1 MTINEVNKA
10 KSANAK
16 YARLISS
23 VKQDASMTERLK
35 FIKTFKDQCE
45 AIDLCVKQNYVLPSL
60 CLIYCG
66 IDAAAWVAFGDISVK
81 KRFCDFVSTYMYKE
95 KELAP
100 EPIDLY
106 AARCA
111 VLHTM
116 TPDSGLSYKNQAV
129 PLNYAWGTASL
140 EELKKSTE
148 EIRPGEMSY
157 VHLSDLAQSF
167 KLGLARFAEN
177 DANKQ
182 DCKDRMKKYYAGL
195 SKEII
200 SEFNKLNL

>member
-1 MTINEVNKA
+1 ML
-10 KSANAK
+10 
-16 YARLISS
+16 YR
-23 VKQDASMTERLK
+23 DASMTESLK
-35 FIKTFKDQCE
+35 FYKTFIDQCE

-60 CLIYCG
+60 CLIYSG

-81 KRFCDFVSTYMYKE
+81 KRFIDFVSNYMYKE

-100 EPIDLY
+100 KPIDLY

-111 VLHTM
+111 ILHTM
-116 TPDSGLSYKNQAV
+116 TPDSQLSERNQAV

-148 EIRPGEMSY
+148 AIMPGELSY

-167 KLGLARFAEN
+167 KLGLARFVEN
-177 DANKQ
+177 DANEQ
-182 DCKDRMKKYYAGL
+182 GCKDRMKKNYAGL

-200 SEFNKLNL
+200 SEFNKLNV

>member
-1 MTINEVNKA
+1 MNEMLNF
-10 KSANAK
+10 
-16 YARLISS
+16 Y
-23 VKQDASMTERLK
+23 
-35 FIKTFKDQCE
+35 KTFFDQCK

-60 CLIYCG
+60 CLIYSG
-66 IDAAAWVAFGDISVK
+66 IDSAAWVAFGDISVK
-81 KRFCDFVSTYMYKE
+81 KRFTDFVSNYMYKE
-95 KELAP
+95 KELVP
-100 EPIDLY
+100 KPIDLY

-116 TPDSGLSYKNQAV
+116 TPNSQLSDRNQAV

-148 EIRPGEMSY
+148 AIKPGELSY
-157 VHLSDLAQSF
+157 VHLNDLAQSF
-167 KLGLARFAEN
+167 KLGLARFVES

-182 DCKDRMKKYYAGL
+182 ACKDRMKRHYAGL

-200 SEFNKLNL
+200 SEFNKKNV